1 MAQSFLKRDDH
12 HRVRVSPPGAYIF
25 NHLPRGF
32 LHSLLPA
39 APRDLP
45 ETPRE
50 WLLSTQGVSCA
61 VSVRSTFRCGCHCL
75 ESHASYICIL
85 HSMYRYQHRVEIWDH
100 CRVLVCDGRPH
111 WRLACCR

>member
-12 HRVRVSPPGAYIF
+12 HRVRVSPPRAHIF
-25 NHLPRGF
+25 IHVPRGF
-32 LHSLLPA
+32 LHSLLPGPA
-39 APRDLP
+39 RETFARD
-45 ETPRE
+45 E

-61 VSVRSTFRCGCHCL
+61 VSVRSTFRCGFHCL

-85 HSMYRYQHRVEIWDH
+85 RSMYRYQHRVEIWDH